1 LLAFLRYITECD
13 MGNKEK
19 SIKNLFFS
27 AVGQIVTI
35 IVGLILP
42 RLYMIEYGSEVNGL
56 LNSLNQFLVYLSLF
70 EAGIGATTQQALYGP
85 VARQDWVSINKV
97 LAATDYYYKRTS
109 KWYLL
114 SLVAL
119 TFLYPWIVQSELP
132 YFLISGAVFF
142 SGIGNVF
149 LFRFQAKY
157 KLLLQVDGKNYIIT
171 NLTTVLGVGTS
182 LLKAILITV
191 GFNVVFVLAST
202 FAIQMLQVAYLIAYT
217 KRHYLELNLSV
228 VPNLDSLAQRNHML
242 IHQISGM
249 IFQNT
254 DVLIL
259 TIVCG
264 LKTVSVYSV
273 FKLVITYI
281 ESILTILI
289 NSVNFVLGQTFQL
302 NLEKYK
308 KRIDIFESLYSA
320 MSFALFSV
328 VLFLMLPFVK
338 LYTAGVSDI
347 HYADEKLPVLF
358 VSVAL
363 LTCIRVP
370 MLHTINYAG
379 HFKQTLPQSILE
391 SAINLTVS
399 LLCVFRF
406 GIYGVLFGTIVAL
419 LYRTNDVII
428 YANRKILNRTPW
440 KTYSIH
446 LINLVVFLFLQFGF
460 GRFFWNVDSI
470 WQFMCAGMIATVISA
485 SCFVLAQI
493 ICIPHCRCAL
503 QDFTEKSRKGRI

>member
-1 LLAFLRYITECD
+1 ME
-13 MGNKEK
+13 NKQK
-19 SIKNLFFS
+19 SIKNLCY
-27 AVGQIVTI
+27 ATLGQVTTI
-35 IVGLILP
+35 AFGLILP
-42 RLYMIEYGSEVNGL
+42 RLYIVEYGSEVNGL

-85 VARQDWVSINKV
+85 VARQDWMSVNKV

-109 KWYLL
+109 RWYLL

-132 YFLISGAVFF
+132 YFLIAGAVFF
-142 SGIGNVF
+142 SGIGNVL

-182 LLKAILITV
+182 LLKAILITL
-191 GFNVVFVLAST
+191 GWNVVFVLAT
-202 FAIQMLQVAYLIAYT
+202 AFVIQMLQVAYLIAYT
-217 KRHYLELNLSV
+217 NRNYLELNLSV
-228 VPNLDSLAQRNHML
+228 DPNLDSLAQRNYML

-259 TIVCG
+259 TVVCG
-264 LKTVSVYSV
+264 LKAVSVYSV

-302 NLEKYK
+302 DLEKYK
-308 KRIDIFESLYSA
+308 KRIDVFESLYSA
-320 MSFALFSV
+320 ISFALFSV

-347 HYADEKLPVLF
+347 HYADEKLPFLF

-363 LTCIRVP
+363 LTCIRAP

-379 HFKQTLPQSILE
+379 HFRQTLPQSIFE
-391 SAINLTVS
+391 SVINLTVS
-399 LLCVFRF
+399 LIFVFRF
-406 GIYGVLFGTIVAL
+406 GIYGVLCGTIAAL
-419 LYRTNDVII
+419 LYRTNDIII

-446 LINLVVFLFLQFGF
+446 LINLVVFIFLQLVFGKLF
-460 GRFFWNVDSI
+460 DDVDSI
-470 WQFMCAGMIATVISA
+470 WKFMCVGMIATAISVA
-485 SCFVLAQI
+485 SFVLAQT
-493 ICIPHCRCAL
+493 ICMPHCRCTL
-503 QDFTEKSRKGRI
+503 QDFIEKSRKGRP